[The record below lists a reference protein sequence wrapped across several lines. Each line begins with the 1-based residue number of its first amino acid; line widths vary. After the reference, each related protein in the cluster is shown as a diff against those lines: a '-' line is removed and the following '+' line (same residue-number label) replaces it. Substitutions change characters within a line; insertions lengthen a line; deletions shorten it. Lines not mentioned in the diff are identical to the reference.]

1 MPVRQRLLYEGLKAK
16 DLRGF
21 VEPTFAIDKFTSK
34 MGEDKNV
41 IVMSFRVNDKL
52 PAMDLMEFIER
63 GYSFVL
69 DADMSSGEESDGKY
83 HVFVELERSR
93 RVPSQIKDILNGIS
107 NLTDNWDWRFRYL
120 RAGQSYEFT
129 EQAIM
134 ENVPL
139 DGAAYDSK
147 VLENKNKV
155 LNKFFNQGAFDSIVL
170 DENDN
175 ITITKHYSGSVGMK
189 LLALGKYDEVKDSL
203 KGGIQLDEASQSQV
217 TFLEKYLG
225 NYEIHKIADKF
236 LIRNDKQAI
245 IVTKDRW

>member
-1 MPVRQRLLYEGLKAK
+1 MRQRQLYEGLRSK
-16 DLRGF
+16 DLRGY

-41 IVMSFRVNDKL
+41 IVVSFRVNDKL
-52 PAMDLMEFIER
+52 PAVDLMEFIER

-93 RVPSQIKDILNGIS
+93 RVPNQIKDILNGIS
-107 NLTDNWDWRFRYL
+107 NLTDNWDWRFRYH
-120 RAGQSYEFT
+120 RAGQSWDFS
-129 EQAIM
+129 EQAVM

-139 DGAAYDSK
+139 DGAAYDAK
-147 VLENKNKV
+147 ILESKNKV
-155 LNKFFNQGAFDSIVL
+155 LSKFFNHSAFDEVIL

-175 ITITKHYSGSVGMK
+175 ITITKPYSGTIGMK
-189 LLALGKYDEVKDSL
+189 LLALGKYEEVKDSL
-203 KGGIQLDEASQSQV
+203 QGGIQLDEASQSQV